1 MLYALASGRR
11 RRFDTR
17 GKSMMFSFATF
28 RKASAPAAPKADL
41 EGDALF
47 ESLVLEIHEV
57 STDIAVVMSV
67 INAFARDQDARPLS
81 QCRNF
86 FPRPSPL
93 ARLALSARSQPSPI
107 LETSRY
113 LESLAR
119 DLPTAIAS
127 METLIETFE
136 RRHEFQPT
144 LRLVGPCSAQWQ
156 AISRTAVAAVNAL
169 EPETRW
175 RLSGLYSENSLML
188 VRTLRAVLDG
198 KSPSVTVDGHIL
210 RLDLPQRR
218 RLPRVPLQKR
228 CTIHHRGGQS
238 PAYAVDVSLGGM
250 GLCNAPKLALRE
262 GVEIELPR
270 GRRLQGTVAWSS
282 AGKLGI
288 KFLDPL
294 PPDDPLVAR

>member
-1 MLYALASGRR
+1 
-11 RRFDTR
+11 
-17 GKSMMFSFATF
+17 MMFSFATF
-28 RKASAPAAPKADL
+28 RKAAAPAAAPKASL

-67 INAFARDQDARPLS
+67 INAFAGDHDARPLS
-81 QCRNF
+81 PCRNF

-93 ARLALSARSQPSPI
+93 AGLALSARSQPSPI

-119 DLPTAIAS
+119 DLPAAIKS
-127 METLIETFE
+127 LETLIETFE

-144 LRLVGPCSAQWQ
+144 LRLVGACSAQWQ
-156 AISRTAVAAVNAL
+156 AITRTAVAAVNAL

-188 VRTLRAVLDG
+188 VRTLRGVLDG
-198 KSPSVTVDGHIL
+198 KSPCVTGDGHIS

-228 CTIHHRGGQS
+228 CTIHHGSGQS
-238 PAYAVDVSLGGM
+238 QAFAVDVSLGGI
-250 GLCNAPKLALRE
+250 GLANAPKLALRDS
-262 GVEIELPR
+262 VEIELPG
-270 GRRLQGTVAWSS
+270 GRRLQGTVAWSG

-294 PPDDPLVAR
+294 SPDDPLIRQ